1 MEIVRTKDE
10 LLKSLE
16 KARKF
21 GLKVSFIPTMG
32 NLHDGHLKLIEAGKR
47 LAEII
52 VVSIFVNKKQFG
64 EKEDFENY
72 PRTEEEDLTKLEA
85 SQASIVFIPRSE
97 SEIFGSHFNLNL
109 DVANLTNCL
118 CGISRPHF
126 FGGVLSVVMKFFLLI
141 KPEFAIFGKKDYQQF
156 LIVSALAESL
166 EIGTEV
172 VGIETVREGN
182 GLAMSS
188 RNNYFSLAERSNL
201 EFINKIL
208 SDVKENLLTQSLEE
222 ALSKAKKELNEA
234 GVEKLDYLEIR
245 SGRGLSLITD
255 YKPEMKPIIFFAG
268 FVKGVRL
275 IDNLELF

>member
-1 MEIVRTKDE
+1 MEIVRTREE
-10 LLKSLE
+10 LLQSLE
-16 KARKF
+16 RARKF

-32 NLHDGHLKLIEAGKR
+32 NLHEGHLKLIEAGKR

-72 PRTEEEDLTKLEA
+72 PRTEEEDLAKLEA
-85 SQASIVFIPRSE
+85 AQASIVFIPRSE
-97 SEIFGSHFNLNL
+97 SEVFGSYFNLNL

-126 FGGVLSVVMKFFLLI
+126 FGGVLAVVMKFFLLI

-172 VGIETVREGN
+172 VGIETVRESN

-188 RNNYFSLAERSNL
+188 RNNYFSLEERDNL
-201 EFINKIL
+201 KFINQIL
-208 SDVKENLLTQSLEE
+208 IDVKENLKTQSFEE
-222 ALSKAKKELNEA
+222 ALKKAKNELNKA

-245 SGRGLSLITD
+245 NGRDLTSITE
-255 YKPEMKPIIFFAG
+255 YSPEMKPIIFFAG